1 MQINDGKL
9 KFHTLNQRNFQLVN
23 VYIMSNI
30 GSQVKD
36 LKMNRTGNTK
46 KHTQISSK
54 GKSRGRKEEEKIAAE
69 DRGSIPLLQRELY
82 CLIAVV
88 SHTYPVPFICR
99 AVDGGEQEDI
109 SKVSLTVF
117 SPQAL
122 SQEETKGCVGQAIF
136 CCVQSP
142 EPSAITYRPPIR
154 PLPLPL
160 AHLLEKPPSPLS

>member
-9 KFHTLNQRNFQLVN
+9 KFHTQSQRNFQLVN

-36 LKMNRTGNTK
+36 FKMNRTGNTK

-69 DRGSIPLLQRELY
+69 DRGSIPLLQRERERELY

-122 SQEETKGCVGQAIF
+122 SQEETKGCVGQAIC

-142 EPSAITYRPPIR
+142 EPRGARSPTAPRSD
-154 PLPLPL
+154 
-160 AHLLEKPPSPLS
+160 PSPFH